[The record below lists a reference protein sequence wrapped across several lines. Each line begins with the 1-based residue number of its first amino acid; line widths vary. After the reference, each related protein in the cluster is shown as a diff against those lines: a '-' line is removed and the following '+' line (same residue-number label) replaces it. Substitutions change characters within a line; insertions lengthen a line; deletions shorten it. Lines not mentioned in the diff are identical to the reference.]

1 MRHATRKV
9 GAQGANPKPYD
20 ERTFRYLHA
29 LEQRRSNRSG
39 RSFVLV
45 LVGLKADLTGRPA
58 LEPAIATTIFSALSR
73 CLRETDFIGWY
84 DQDQRAGAV
93 LTELGGDGSA
103 DALKVVYE
111 KVITRGLLEYLPDD
125 LKARLELR
133 VARYPATGRP

>member
-1 MRHATRKV
+1 MRHAIRKV

-39 RSFVLV
+39 RPFVLV
-45 LVGLKADLTGRPA
+45 LVGLKAGLTGP

-84 DQDQRAGAV
+84 DQDRRAGAV

-103 DALKVVYE
+103 DALKVVHE